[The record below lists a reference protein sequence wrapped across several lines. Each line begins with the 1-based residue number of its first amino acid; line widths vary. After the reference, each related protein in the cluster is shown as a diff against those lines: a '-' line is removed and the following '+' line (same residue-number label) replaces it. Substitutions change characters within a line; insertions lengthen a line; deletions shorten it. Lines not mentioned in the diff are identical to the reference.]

1 MYSMSADDERVLALA
16 ELLRSFDDETL
27 ISIMVWLMRE
37 EEDSENNQA
46 SSVPAGATGGPG
58 RKQRR

>member
-1 MYSMSADDERVLALA
+1 MYSMSADDERVRALA

-27 ISIMVWLMRE
+27 IEIMVWLMR